1 MSLSRRP
8 VKHLPSC
15 RSSLVSWICSENF
28 PSHRNYTHVRS
39 NSPLHQYT
47 PSFPVLRTVP
57 STTWN
62 TAPWRTG
69 IYPIGLSIWTENSA
83 NCTGYI
89 NVLPPFMDTSFF
101 LARSKKK
108 KSSRSRFQKIRS
120 LDLCDANQMYIYFK
134 RIQKCLYSQ
143 HARQDKVF
151 RFGLEILWRLCHFF
165 FKYTSYTQD
174 HSFVGFSWGVVD
186 GGKKK
191 IVVIAKEN
199 HLPLLQVKHLIAPL
213 FSLSYLHPS

>member
-1 MSLSRRP
+1 MKNWNLSHWS
-8 VKHLPSC
+8 VNLNWKFSKLHWIYKCFASFYGHQFLPC
-15 RSSLVSWICSENF
+15 KK
-28 PSHRNYTHVRS
+28 
-39 NSPLHQYT
+39 QK
-47 PSFPVLRTVP
+47 
-57 STTWN
+57 
-62 TAPWRTG
+62 
-69 IYPIGLSIWTENSA
+69 
-83 NCTGYI
+83 
-89 NVLPPFMDTSFF
+89 
-101 LARSKKK
+101 KKK